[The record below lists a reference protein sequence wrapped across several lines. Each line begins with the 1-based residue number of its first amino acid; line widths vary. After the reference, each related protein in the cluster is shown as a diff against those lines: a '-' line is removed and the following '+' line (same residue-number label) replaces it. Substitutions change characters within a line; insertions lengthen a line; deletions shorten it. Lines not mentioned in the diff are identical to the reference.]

1 MSERFKIAKEKI
13 SSIISTS
20 LTEEDPGHS
29 ENAWKWLLSLKPD
42 ADEVLQLAVITYDE
56 YKSAHAKRAGQLV
69 AHIARESGYSDE
81 EAKKIERL
89 IGGAEFSSNDPEVQ
103 LISDADSISFFD
115 YNVHFYL
122 ERSGKGRTKQ
132 KMKFMYDRVSG
143 LAKQEIDKILDENPD
158 IAKLL
163 K

>member
-1 MSERFKIAKEKI
+1 M
-13 SSIISTS
+13 
-20 LTEEDPGHS
+20 TEEDPGHS

-42 ADEVLQLAVITYDE
+42 ADEVLQLAVIGHDIERALPDRLTRESFTTYDE